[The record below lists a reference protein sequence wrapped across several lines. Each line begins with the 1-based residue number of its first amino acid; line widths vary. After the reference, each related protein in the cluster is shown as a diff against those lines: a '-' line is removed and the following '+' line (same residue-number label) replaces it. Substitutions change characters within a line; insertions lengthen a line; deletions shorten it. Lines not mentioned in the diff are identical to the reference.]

1 MSNGVDD
8 LEKALLRELANE
20 PRIAVVELAR
30 RLGIA
35 RGTAQARLDKLV
47 ERGVI
52 AGFGPELDL
61 RRMGYGVLAFS
72 AIEIAQGHL
81 VDVVN
86 ALKAIPEVI
95 EAHATTGQGDLH
107 VRIVASS
114 NDDLQRVIN
123 EVLEIRGIVRTST
136 AIALTEQITWRT
148 HQLLD
153 VSTPPMP

>member
-1 MSNGVDD
+1 MTDGVDE
-8 LEKALLRELANE
+8 LEKALLRELAKE

-35 RGTAQARLDKLV
+35 RGTAQARLDRMV

-61 RRMGYGVLAFS
+61 RRLGYGVLAFS
-72 AIEIAQGHL
+72 SIEIAQGHL
-81 VDVVN
+81 VDVVASLN
-86 ALKAIPEVI
+86 AIPEVI
-95 EAHATTGQGDLH
+95 EAHASTGQGDLH
-107 VRIVASS
+107 VRIVAKS

-123 EVLEIRGIVRTST
+123 RVLEIRGIVRTST
-136 AIALTEQITWRT
+136 AIALTEQISWRT

-153 VSTPPMP
+153 GASD